1 MPPTSFHS
9 EEFPR
14 SHERRLFPRVRIPSL
29 AYVDVDADNGGILL
43 NLSENGVALQ
53 AVSPLVG
60 LTRVSLRIQPPK
72 PRKRIDLSAEITWL
86 SESKKEAGLQFF
98 ELSDD
103 TRAEIANWISGEGG
117 AREPRPCDDSG
128 SPQIARIS
136 SGFYPEEAPPRRR
149 KWSLLLENSPAED
162 APANQK
168 APNDVLNPSMH
179 RKNLDL
185 RSHATLP
192 DNSPGI
198 PTFDPDPDNEKIHAR
213 TSGPDLQPN
222 SPTILSEHIPRP
234 TQFPSL
240 EVPPPLAAGS
250 TVRPPSAPAA
260 ELIAKHYE
268 ISDAHIPTSP
278 KESPHSGERRRF
290 TRQRLC
296 SLAYLDIGSDNGGRV
311 LNLSETG
318 LALQAFNP
326 LIGQTRVGLRI
337 QPPKSRN
344 RIQATAE
351 ITWLSESK
359 REAGLKFIKLAEDA
373 RVEIAEWV
381 SAEAGVGELPP
392 QDDTAFRQMPQ
403 VSPTK
408 VSQAPAAE
416 KRHRISKEWVP
427 LFGDSNPEE
436 SPADQNVPND
446 LLKISTGC
454 EKFELQSASSVSEK
468 FSDDPTNIPVSYEQA
483 IHQRANNV
491 NRLAVSSPAISE
503 PDPDVRHSPLK
514 FPLLLIAACR
524 QILLARFPTW
534 ARIAALC
541 ACVALVS
548 LFLGMTFSRGLL
560 SDRSGGSSAEKHTR
574 DAGPSPVSSV
584 ALDARSGRTAFPSE
598 AADSKM
604 RHADVERVLRAPQ
617 MVIPRKYERDNPQ
630 PSPPDGGTDSPV
642 ATFTSPVEPP
652 QQTAKTES
660 QNASVPSSP
669 VLSVEPSG
677 AHDPAVAQT
686 EMNPSPPASAER
698 RTDCYLLYRVE
709 PLYPREAKEK
719 HIEGTVVLHLLIGSD
734 GRVGS
739 VQELSGPGALVPAA
753 LSAAR
758 EWRFIPALRNGQP
771 IDAEKD
777 VSIEFHLPN

>member
-1 MPPTSFHS
+1 M
-9 EEFPR
+9 
-14 SHERRLFPRVRIPSL
+14 L
-29 AYVDVDADNGGILL
+29 DNGGILL

-250 TVRPPSAPAA
+250 TVPTSICTAAA
-260 ELIAKHYE
+260 ELHCQALRNFR
-268 ISDAHIPTSP
+268 
-278 KESPHSGERRRF
+278 HSTFQPALKDPRTRRERRRF

-318 LALQAFNP
+318 LP
-326 LIGQTRVGLRI
+326 
-337 QPPKSRN
+337 SRHS
-344 RIQATAE
+344 IP
-351 ITWLSESK
+351 S
-359 REAGLKFIKLAEDA
+359 
-373 RVEIAEWV
+373 
-381 SAEAGVGELPP
+381 
-392 QDDTAFRQMPQ
+392 
-403 VSPTK
+403 
-408 VSQAPAAE
+408 
-416 KRHRISKEWVP
+416 
-427 LFGDSNPEE
+427 
-436 SPADQNVPND
+436 
-446 LLKISTGC
+446 ST
-454 EKFELQSASSVSEK
+454 
-468 FSDDPTNIPVSYEQA
+468 
-483 IHQRANNV
+483 
-491 NRLAVSSPAISE
+491 RLA
-503 PDPDVRHSPLK
+503 
-514 FPLLLIAACR
+514 
-524 QILLARFPTW
+524 
-534 ARIAALC
+534 
-541 ACVALVS
+541 
-548 LFLGMTFSRGLL
+548 
-560 SDRSGGSSAEKHTR
+560 
-574 DAGPSPVSSV
+574 
-584 ALDARSGRTAFPSE
+584 
-598 AADSKM
+598 
-604 RHADVERVLRAPQ
+604 
-617 MVIPRKYERDNPQ
+617 
-630 PSPPDGGTDSPV
+630 
-642 ATFTSPVEPP
+642 
-652 QQTAKTES
+652 
-660 QNASVPSSP
+660 
-669 VLSVEPSG
+669 
-677 AHDPAVAQT
+677 
-686 EMNPSPPASAER
+686 
-698 RTDCYLLYRVE
+698 
-709 PLYPREAKEK
+709 
-719 HIEGTVVLHLLIGSD
+719 
-734 GRVGS
+734 
-739 VQELSGPGALVPAA
+739 
-753 LSAAR
+753 
-758 EWRFIPALRNGQP
+758 
-771 IDAEKD
+771 
-777 VSIEFHLPN
+777 